1 MASNISKVLQVID
14 HSRDSAGCVYVY
26 PVVSR
31 RAGGVSVGV
40 NLNPN
45 NACNWRCVYCQVP
58 DLIRGGAPQID
69 LDLLESELR
78 CLLNDIVHG
87 DFMQTRVPA
96 EARRLNDVAF
106 SGNGE
111 PTSSLQFLSCVERV
125 GSVLKAFDLIGKIKL
140 VLISNGS
147 QLDRQQ
153 VQAGIALMRDL
164 GGEVWFKLDRAPVDG
179 FAPVNQVQLKR
190 AQVARRLQLAA
201 KHCPTWIQTCM
212 FEMDGALPDEQAIS
226 AYLDFLQSNIQAG
239 VRLEG
244 VLLYGLARPSMQPE
258 ADRLKAAPIEWM
270 QKLAQRITGLGLE
283 VKLSL

>member
-1 MASNISKVLQVID
+1 MASNVSKVLQVID

-31 RAGGVSVGV
+31 RAGGVSVGI

-78 CLLNDIVHG
+78 GLLNEIVHG

-96 EARRLNDVAF
+96 DARRLNDVAF

-111 PTSSLQFLSCVERV
+111 PTSSLQFFACVERV
-125 GSVLKAFDLIGKIKL
+125 AGVLKAFDLIGKIKL

-212 FEMDGALPDEQAIS
+212 FEMDGALPDEQIIS
-226 AYLDFLQSNIQAG
+226 AYLEFLQSNLQAG
-239 VRLEG
+239 VKLEG

-258 ADRLKAAPIEWM
+258 ADRLKAAPVGWM

>member
-1 MASNISKVLQVID
+1 MISKTLLQVVD

-31 RAGGVSVGV
+31 RAGGVSVGI

-58 DLIRGGAPQID
+58 DLSRGGAPELN
-69 LDLLESELR
+69 LDLMEAELHQ
-78 CLLNDIVHG
+78 LLQDIVQG
-87 DFMQTRVPA
+87 DFMQSRVPL
-96 EARRLNDVAF
+96 EAQRLNDVAF

-125 GSVLKAFDLIGKIKL
+125 IAVLRHFDLVGKIKL
-140 VLISNGS
+140 VLITNGS
-147 QLDRQQ
+147 QLDRRQ
-153 VQAGIALMRDL
+153 VQTALSLMKNC
-164 GGEVWFKLDRAPVDG
+164 GGEVWFKLDRAPMDG
-179 FAPVNQVQLKR
+179 FSQVNQISLKR
-190 AQVARRLQLAA
+190 SQVTRRLLLAA

-212 FEMDGALPDEQAIS
+212 FEMDGALPSELQLQG
-226 AYLDFLQSNIQAG
+226 YLDFLQECMAEG
-239 VRLEG
+239 ALLEG

-258 ADRLKAAPIEWM
+258 ASRLAAAPALWM
-270 QKLAQRITGLGLE
+270 QELARRITGLGLE